1 MSTNTNTDTKTVP
14 AQSGSSPR
22 ISTRTLLVVGAVIA
36 LLLAG
41 IVSFYASSSPDG
53 LEHVAGSLGFE
64 SAAKEHHA
72 ADSPFADYA
81 VAGVADAR
89 LSGGL
94 AGVVG
99 VIAVGLV
106 MAAVIWLVRRS
117 SRSGTTD

>member
-1 MSTNTNTDTKTVP
+1 MST
-14 AQSGSSPR
+14 R
-22 ISTRTLLVVGAVIA
+22 IGLPDGARVSTRTLVIVGVVIA

-41 IVSFYASSSPDG
+41 VVSFYASASPDG
-53 LEHVAGSLGFE
+53 LTHVAETLGFSSSE
-64 SAAKEHHA
+64 KAHHTA
-72 ADSPFADYA
+72 GSPFAGYEMS
-81 VAGVADAR
+81 GVSDTR
-89 LSGGL
+89 GSKGL

>member
-1 MSTNTNTDTKTVP
+1 MTTDVSRSQAP
-14 AQSGSSPR
+14 AKAR
-22 ISTRTLLVVGAVIA
+22 VSTRTLLMVGAVITV
-36 LLLAG
+36 LLAAV
-41 IVSFYASSSPDG
+41 VSYYASSSPDG

-81 VAGVADAR
+81 VTGVADAR